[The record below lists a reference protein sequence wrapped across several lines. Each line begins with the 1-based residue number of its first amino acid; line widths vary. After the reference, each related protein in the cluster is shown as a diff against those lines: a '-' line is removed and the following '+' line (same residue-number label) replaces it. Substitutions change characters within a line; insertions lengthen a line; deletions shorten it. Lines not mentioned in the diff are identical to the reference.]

1 MLKEI
6 FAGERG
12 EPQETYGY
20 FSETPQYFYPWTA
33 LTPAAE
39 KVLRRRTAKAY
50 NVRPEDIKIVAV
62 REFSQYFT
70 GDQSFGEVEIT
81 YNPIGNGAIWG
92 ICGNE
97 DRTDPHF
104 VCFAD

>member
-12 EPQETYGY
+12 EGQETYGY
-20 FSETPQYFYPWTA
+20 FSETPQYFYPWTG

-39 KVLRRRTAKAY
+39 KVLRRLTAKAY
-50 NVRPEDIKIVAV
+50 KVPPEDIVITAV
-62 REFSQYFT
+62 REFSQYFS

-81 YNPIGNGAIWG
+81 YNQAGYGAIWG

-97 DRTDPHF
+97 DRTNAHF